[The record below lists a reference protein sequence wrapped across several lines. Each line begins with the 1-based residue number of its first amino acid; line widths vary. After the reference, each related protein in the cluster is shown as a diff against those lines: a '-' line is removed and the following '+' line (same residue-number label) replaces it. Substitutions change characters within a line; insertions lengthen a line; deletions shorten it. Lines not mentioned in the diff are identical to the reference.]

1 MVMRHD
7 SSSAVVRAQQ
17 QQQEPAPTVA
27 RAPPKRVFSFK
38 DAVVRAPPSSAPLP
52 PKDQPVQPS
61 ARAKA
66 PSSDKKQQ
74 QQQQTPGPRHI
85 RSRSVTKIVES
96 SSFKKRCEAL
106 KSHHH
111 GRSHHDKK
119 GENAGSPSSSP
130 TSNAET
136 PKKLT
141 PLEELCEREKMLHD
155 SSENFKGRKRASRSS
170 SSCSAACSSSEK
182 DDGASHGSASP
193 RHRAVSSD
201 RELLRRASLP
211 LGAPSDSDTQET
223 LSSSSCDSSPVKSKA
238 VESGNSSKN
247 TGKKERSRCT
257 SSAAASSQPR
267 SPIVSVSPPSST
279 SSTGQESVCSDASEL
294 SHDLAVRCSTGSRHH
309 SRKVVDSDDDFLDC
323 EDTNSESTA
332 ESSCPSPRH
341 IPWSHFGSHRRS
353 DLNEMEACQEQD
365 ELSSMLSNCEE
376 EDEEAYMLLDRI
388 TDLSADFVANREYE
402 ESNSLSWSVQHAAQQ
417 GVISTQ
423 LQQNLFSNIC
433 EGYLDDARDVLYHK
447 CHLIPAVGSVVESP
461 MQPIMDP
468 GALQSFVDYVDDIS
482 PTDVPKARMHKLEV
496 LKEISDLLTKW
507 VKMVGRERELSEE
520 HIALTKGSLFLAGS
534 YRLGLDDPNSD
545 IDAVCV
551 APWHVTHD
559 DFFGSF
565 CHLLEQTPGV
575 THLAPVPN
583 AYVPLISLS
592 FLGVR
597 MDLLFARL
605 PVSSVEPNQNIDS
618 DHMLVGVHESS
629 MKALNAPRVSSMLLC
644 LVPKRREY
652 RIVLR
657 AVRAWARRRGIY
669 SAKLGYLGGIS
680 WAILV
685 AFVCQMYPNAEPAKI
700 FVRFFQ
706 VLSEWQ
712 WPQPVMLNMVYDAG
726 LGFDMWDPR
735 QSVFDRSH
743 IMPIIT
749 PAYPHMN
756 SSVQVSQSTFSVIY
770 EELWRARYLA
780 EIAVGI
786 SKPFSTAAPS
796 PESSEADLKAA
807 VVCMATSVPSFDQP
821 LNAIQSGQGGIQTV
835 DEAGAWDKVFQ
846 PSNFFIRYS
855 SYMVFNFQADSE
867 SAMHKWGKFVQSRL
881 RKLVDN
887 LHHISPVSRV
897 HAFPRYFPHTCDAER
912 QGPGSCM
919 FIGIEFHYRRH
930 EIVQPKD
937 DPEVKKTL
945 EQTIR
950 FFLATDLQQMEDK
963 QPDMTADAKVLSW
976 EKLPDFVFRIGRSN
990 AEPERAKYTGDLE
1003 KMGFSKSNTPSFRPP
1018 YYVNSYNRN
1027 GKWRSGGGPRKY
1039 AGGQRK
1045 NRRDIRNAPR
1055 SYPGTQAG

>member
-7 SSSAVVRAQQ
+7 SSVLRQDVASMM
-17 QQQEPAPTVA
+17 A

-38 DAVVRAPPSSAPLP
+38 DAVVRVPPVSAPLP
-52 PKDQPVQPS
+52 LKTQSTKDE
-61 ARAKA
+61 
-66 PSSDKKQQ
+66 KKP
-74 QQQQTPGPRHI
+74 QQTPGTRHI
-85 RSRSVTKIVES
+85 RSRSITKIVES
-96 SSFKKRCEAL
+96 PSFKKRCEAL
-106 KSHHH
+106 KTHQ
-111 GRSHHDKK
+111 GRKHHDKK
-119 GENAGSPSSSP
+119 TENAVATRSSFEAAS
-130 TSNAET
+130 

-141 PLEELCEREKMLHD
+141 PLEELCEREKLTNE
-155 SSENFKGRKRASRSS
+155 SFKGRKRPARSTSTSLPPPLRTSHSS
-170 SSCSAACSSSEK
+170 SDK
-182 DDGASHGSASP
+182 DDGTNQGSGSP
-193 RHRAVSSD
+193 RLRAVSND
-201 RELLRRASLP
+201 RVILRRASLP
-211 LGAPSDSDTQET
+211 LGAPSDTDTQET
-223 LSSSSCDSSPVKSKA
+223 FSSSSCDSSPMKA
-238 VESGNSSKN
+238 AGSGEKL
-247 TGKKERSRCT
+247 GKKERSRCT
-257 SSAAASSQPR
+257 SSSESSCQA
-267 SPIVSVSPPSST
+267 SPIVSVSAPSST
-279 SSTGQESVCSDASEL
+279 SVENEL

-309 SRKVVDSDDDFLDC
+309 PRKVFDSDDDFLDC
-323 EDTNSESTA
+323 DDTNSESTA

-341 IPWSHFGSHRRS
+341 SPLSHFSPHRRG
-353 DLNEMEACQEQD
+353 DLNEMEACREQD

-388 TDLSADFVANREYE
+388 NNLSEEFVANREYE
-402 ESNSLSWSVQHAAQQ
+402 ESNALSWSVQHAAQQ
-417 GVISTQ
+417 GAITTQ

-433 EGYLDDARDVLYHK
+433 EGYLDEARDVLYHK
-447 CHLIPAVGSVVESP
+447 CHLVPAVGSVVESP

-468 GALQSFVDYVDDIS
+468 GALQSFVDYVDNIS
-482 PTDVPKARMHKLEV
+482 PTDAPTARMHKLQV
-496 LKEISDLLTKW
+496 LKQLSDLLTKW

-565 CHLLEQTPGV
+565 CHLLEQTEGV
-575 THLAPVPN
+575 SHLAPVPN

-605 PVSSVEPNQNIDS
+605 PVSSVESNQNIDS
-618 DHMLVGVHESS
+618 DHMLVGVHETS

-657 AVRAWARRRGIY
+657 AVRSWARRRGIY

-685 AFVCQMYPNAEPAKI
+685 AFVCQLYPNAEPAKI

-712 WPQPVMLNMVYDAG
+712 WPQPVMLNMIYDAG

-756 SSVQVSQSTFSVIY
+756 SSVQVSQPTFSVIY

-786 SKPFSTAAPS
+786 SKPFPTEAPA
-796 PESSEADLKAA
+796 PENSEVDLKAA
-807 VVCMATSVPSFDQP
+807 VVCMATSMPSFGQP
-821 LNAIQSGQGGIQTV
+821 LNAVQGEREV
-835 DEAGAWDKVFQ
+835 AEARYEAGAWDKLFQ

-867 SAMHKWGKFVQSRL
+867 STMHKWGKFVQSRL

-887 LHHISPVSRV
+887 LHHMSPVSRV
-897 HAFPRYFPHTCDAER
+897 HAFPQYFPHTSDGKH

-930 EIVQPKD
+930 QLVQAKD

-945 EQTIR
+945 DQTIR

-976 EKLPDFVFRIGRSN
+976 TDLPDFVFPLGRSN
-990 AEPERAKYTGDLE
+990 AEMERTKYTNDLE
-1003 KMGFSKSNTPSFRPP
+1003 KMGFSQSNTPSFRPP

-1045 NRRDIRNAPR
+1045 HRRDFRNAPR

>member
-7 SSSAVVRAQQ
+7 NSKQQ
-17 QQQEPAPTVA
+17 APAPW
-27 RAPPKRVFSFK
+27 S
-38 DAVVRAPPSSAPLP
+38 L
-52 PKDQPVQPS
+52 
-61 ARAKA
+61 A
-66 PSSDKKQQ
+66 PSLSKTPAKNDKKS
-74 QQQQTPGPRHI
+74 QQTPGSRQI
-85 RSRSVTKIVES
+85 RSRSITKIVES
-96 SSFKKRCEAL
+96 PSFKKRCEAL
-106 KSHHH
+106 KSHP
-111 GRSHHDKK
+111 GRKHHDPK
-119 GENAGSPSSSP
+119 GENASSP
-130 TSNAET
+130 ASSPRANQKT
-136 PKKLT
+136 KKLT
-141 PLEELCEREKMLHD
+141 PLEELCEREKLLHNSSD
-155 SSENFKGRKRASRSS
+155 SFKARKRATRST
-170 SSCSAACSSSEK
+170 SSCSASSSPLCEANSSSEK
-182 DDGASHGSASP
+182 DDGSSPGSESP
-193 RHRAVSSD
+193 RLRAAVSKD
-201 RELLRRASLP
+201 RVLLRRASLP
-211 LGAPSDSDTQET
+211 LGSPSDSDTQES
-223 LSSSSCDSSPVKSKA
+223 LSSSSCDSSPVKA
-238 VESGNSSKN
+238 
-247 TGKKERSRCT
+247 KKERSKCISS
-257 SSAAASSQPR
+257 SSAPSQPR
-267 SPIVSVSPPSST
+267 SPIAST
-279 SSTGQESVCSDASEL
+279 VQESVGSDIVSDL
-294 SHDLAVRCSTGSRHH
+294 SHDLAVNCSTGSRSH
-309 SRKVVDSDDDFLDC
+309 SRKVFDSDDDFLDC
-323 EDTNSESTA
+323 DDTNSESTA

-341 IPWSHFGSHRRS
+341 SPLSRFNNSHRRS
-353 DLNEMEACQEQD
+353 DLSEMEVCQKPD
-365 ELSSMLSNCEE
+365 ELSSMLSNCDE

-388 TDLSADFVANREYE
+388 HNLSAEFVANREYE
-402 ESNSLSWSVQHAAQQ
+402 ESNALSWSVQHAAQQ
-417 GVISTQ
+417 GVISAQ

-433 EGYLDDARDVLYHK
+433 EGYLDEARDVLYHK

-468 GALQSFVDYVDDIS
+468 GALQSFVAYVDGIS
-482 PTDVPKARMHKLEV
+482 PADAVEARMHKLQV
-496 LKEISDLLTKW
+496 LKQLSDLLTKW
-507 VKMVGRERELSEE
+507 VKMVGRERDLSEE

-565 CHLLEQTPGV
+565 CRLLEQTPGV
-575 THLAPVPN
+575 SHLAPVPS

-605 PVSSVEPNQNIDS
+605 PVSSVESNQNIDS
-618 DHMLVGVHESS
+618 DHMLVGVHETS

-644 LVPKRREY
+644 LVPRRREY

-669 SAKLGYLGGIS
+669 SAN
-680 WAILV
+680 WATW
-685 AFVCQMYPNAEPAKI
+685 PAKI

-712 WPQPVMLNMVYDAG
+712 WPQPVMLNMIYDAG

-756 SSVQVSQSTFSVIY
+756 SSVQVSQPTFSVIY
-770 EELWRARYLA
+770 EECG
-780 EIAVGI
+780 IAVGI
-786 SKPFSTAAPS
+786 SKPFPIAAPS
-796 PESSEADLKAA
+796 PEESSESDLKAA
-807 VVCMATSVPSFDQP
+807 VVCMATSMPSFDQP
-821 LNAIQSGQGGIQTV
+821 LNAVQSREDDLEGIQALG
-835 DEAGAWDKVFQ
+835 EAGAWDKLFQ
-846 PSNFFIRYS
+846 SSNFFIRYG
-855 SYMVFNFQADSE
+855 SYMVFNFQADTE

-887 LHHISPVSRV
+887 LHHMSPVSRV
-897 HAFPRYFPHTCDAER
+897 HAFPCYFPHTCDSER
-912 QGPGSCM
+912 EGPGSCM
-919 FIGIEFHYRRH
+919 FIGIEFHCRRH
-930 EIVQPKD
+930 QTIQPKD

-963 QPDMTADAKVLSW
+963 QPDMTADAKVMSW
-976 EKLPDFVFRIGRSN
+976 EELPDFVFRSGRSS
-990 AEPERAKYTGDLE
+990 ADLERAKYTDDLE
-1003 KMGFSKSNTPSFRPP
+1003 KMGFSQGNTPSFRPP

-1027 GKWRSGGGPRKY
+1027 GKWRSGSGPRKY

-1045 NRRDIRNAPR
+1045 YRRDFRNAPR

>member
-1 MVMRHD
+1 MASAPSLAREKLLHAAPD
-7 SSSAVVRAQQ
+7 GLKSASS
-17 QQQEPAPTVA
+17 PAP
-27 RAPPKRVFSFK
+27 RK
-38 DAVVRAPPSSAPLP
+38 
-52 PKDQPVQPS
+52 PKD
-61 ARAKA
+61 
-66 PSSDKKQQ
+66 
-74 QQQQTPGPRHI
+74 
-85 RSRSVTKIVES
+85 
-96 SSFKKRCEAL
+96 
-106 KSHHH
+106 
-111 GRSHHDKK
+111 
-119 GENAGSPSSSP
+119 
-130 TSNAET
+130 ET
-136 PKKLT
+136 PARSGAT
-141 PLEELCEREKMLHD
+141 
-155 SSENFKGRKRASRSS
+155 SRQ
-170 SSCSAACSSSEK
+170 
-182 DDGASHGSASP
+182 
-193 RHRAVSSD
+193 
-201 RELLRRASLP
+201 ELLRRASLP
-211 LGAPSDSDTQET
+211 ET
-223 LSSSSCDSSPVKSKA
+223 EDDPPA
-238 VESGNSSKN
+238 G
-247 TGKKERSRCT
+247 
-257 SSAAASSQPR
+257 SSAA
-267 SPIVSVSPPSST
+267 
-279 SSTGQESVCSDASEL
+279 GQHSDAGDAP
-294 SHDLAVRCSTGSRHH
+294 HDLPGSGGRPQAP
-309 SRKVVDSDDDFLDC
+309 RKALESDDDFLDC
-323 EDTNSESTA
+323 DDTNSESTA

-341 IPWSHFGSHRRS
+341 SPLTHCSSHRRA
-353 DLNEMEACQEQD
+353 DMHEMEVCQEHD
-365 ELSSMLSNCEE
+365 ELDGMLPHCDE

-388 TDLSADFVANREYE
+388 NSLSAEFLATREYE
-402 ESNSLSWSVQHAAQQ
+402 ESNALSWSVQHAAQQ

-433 EGYLDDARDVLYHK
+433 EGYLDEARDVLYHK
-447 CHLIPAVGSVVESP
+447 CHLVPAVGSVVESP
-461 MQPIMDP
+461 MQPTMDP
-468 GALQSFVDYVDDIS
+468 SALQSFVDYVDEIS
-482 PTDVPKARMHKLEV
+482 PTDVPEARMHKLQV
-496 LKEISDLLTKW
+496 LKQLSDLLTKW

-520 HIALTKGSLFLAGS
+520 HITLTKGSLFLAGS

-575 THLAPVPN
+575 SHFAPVPN

-597 MDLLFARL
+597 LDLLFARL

-618 DHMLVGVHESS
+618 DHMLVGVHETS

-644 LVPKRREY
+644 LVPRRREY

-685 AFVCQMYPNAEPAKI
+685 AFVCQLYPNADPAQI

-712 WPQPVMLNMVYDAG
+712 WPQPVMLNMIYDAG
-726 LGFDMWDPR
+726 LGFDMWDPC

-756 SSVQVSQSTFSVIY
+756 SSVQVSQPTFSVIY

-786 SKPFSTAAPS
+786 SKPFPTVAPS
-796 PESSEADLKAA
+796 PESSDADLKAA
-807 VVCMATSVPSFDQP
+807 VVCMATSMPSFDQP
-821 LNAIQSGQGGIQTV
+821 LNAV
-835 DEAGAWDKVFQ
+835 EATERVVGSENVVTEGSAWDKLFQ

-867 SAMHKWGKFVQSRL
+867 SSMHKWGKFVQSRL

-887 LHHISPVSRV
+887 LHHMSPVSRV
-897 HAFPRYFPHTCDAER
+897 HAFPRYFPHTSDIDH

-930 EIVQPKD
+930 QTVQPKD

-963 QPDMTADAKVLSW
+963 QPDMTADAKIMSW
-976 EKLPDFVFRIGRSN
+976 EELPEFVFRIGRSN
-990 AEPERAKYTGDLE
+990 AQLERAKYTNDLE
-1003 KMGFSKSNTPSFRPP
+1003 KMGFSQSNTPTFRPP

-1027 GKWRSGGGPRKY
+1027 GKWRSGGPRKY

-1045 NRRDIRNAPR
+1045 QRRDFRNAPR

>member
-1 MVMRHD
+1 MVMHRD
-7 SSSAVVRAQQ
+7 SHSAVLQR
-17 QQQEPAPTVA
+17 ESAPMVA

-38 DAVVRAPPSSAPLP
+38 DAVVRAPPASAHREQEQVP
-52 PKDQPVQPS
+52 PSPRGKGNSRDNKP
-61 ARAKA
+61 
-66 PSSDKKQQ
+66 
-74 QQQQTPGPRHI
+74 PGPRTI
-85 RSRSVTKIVES
+85 RSRSITKIVES
-96 SSFKKRCEAL
+96 PSFKKRCEAL
-106 KSHHH
+106 KSHPGRKHH
-111 GRSHHDKK
+111 SDNKK
-119 GENAGSPSSSP
+119 SESNSANASANANANASVNHSPC
-130 TSNAET
+130 T
-136 PKKLT
+136 PKANEDTRKKLT
-141 PLEELCEREKMLHD
+141 PLEELCEREKLLH
-155 SSENFKGRKRASRSS
+155 SSSGDGFKGRKRASRSAS
-170 SSCSAACSSSEK
+170 SLSEK
-182 DDGASHGSASP
+182 DDAGANQESGSP
-193 RHRAVSSD
+193 LLPSD
-201 RELLRRASLP
+201 RVLLRRASLP
-211 LGAPSDSDTQET
+211 LGAPSSDSDTQD
-223 LSSSSCDSSPVKSKA
+223 SSSSCSCEGSPVKA
-238 VESGNSSKN
+238 VGPLQSG
-247 TGKKERSRCT
+247 GKKERDRLSV
-257 SSAAASSQPR
+257 SSQP
-267 SPIVSVSPPSST
+267 PST
-279 SSTGQESVCSDASEL
+279 SSTGLDSDLL
-294 SHDLAVRCSTGSRHH
+294 SHDVVVGSNSSSSNRHH
-309 SRKVVDSDDDFLDC
+309 HARKAAESDDDFLDC
-323 EDTNSESTA
+323 DDTNSESTA

-341 IPWSHFGSHRRS
+341 SPLSHLDAHRR
-353 DLNEMEACQEQD
+353 EMDACHEHEE
-365 ELSSMLSNCEE
+365 ELATMLSNCDE
-376 EDEEAYMLLDRI
+376 EDEEAYMLLDRM
-388 TDLSADFVANREYE
+388 TNLSAEFVANREYE
-402 ESNSLSWSVQHAAQQ
+402 ESNALSWSVQHAAQQ

-423 LQQNLFSNIC
+423 LQQNLFANIC
-433 EGYLDDARDVLYHK
+433 EGYLDEARDVLYHK
-447 CHLIPAVGSVVESP
+447 CHLVPAVGSVVESP

-468 GALQSFVDYVDDIS
+468 SALQSFVDYVDDIS
-482 PTDVPKARMHKLEV
+482 PTDVPKARMHKLQV
-496 LKEISDLLTKW
+496 LKQLSDLLTKW

-551 APWHVTHD
+551 VPWHVTHD
-559 DFFGSF
+559 DFFSSF

-575 THLAPVPN
+575 SHLAPVPN

-618 DHMLVGVHESS
+618 DHMLVGVHDTS

-644 LVPKRREY
+644 LVPRRREY

-685 AFVCQMYPNAEPAKI
+685 AFVCQLYPNAEPAKI

-712 WPQPVMLNMVYDAG
+712 WPQPVKLNMIYDAG

-756 SSVQVSQSTFSVIY
+756 SSVQVSQPTFSVIY

-807 VVCMATSVPSFDQP
+807 VVCMATSMPSFDQP
-821 LNAIQSGQGGIQTV
+821 LNAVDSTEGVVQSTRDIGEGS
-835 DEAGAWDKVFQ
+835 AWDKLFQ

-887 LHHISPVSRV
+887 LHHMSPVSRV
-897 HAFPRYFPHTCDAER
+897 HAFPRYFPHICDAER

-919 FIGIEFHYRRH
+919 FIGIEFHNRRH
-930 EIVQPKD
+930 QTIQPKD

-963 QPDMTADAKVLSW
+963 QPDMTADAKVMSW
-976 EKLPDFVFRIGRSN
+976 EELPEFVFRLGRGN
-990 AEPERAKYTGDLE
+990 AELERAKYTDDLE
-1003 KMGFSKSNTPSFRPP
+1003 KMGFSQSNTPTFRPP

-1027 GKWRSGGGPRKY
+1027 GKWRGGGPRKY

-1045 NRRDIRNAPR
+1045 LRRDFRNAPR
-1055 SYPGTQAG
+1055 TYPGAQAG

>member
-7 SSSAVVRAQQ
+7 NSKQQ
-17 QQQEPAPTVA
+17 APAPLVT
-27 RAPPKRVFSFK
+27 RAFSFK
-38 DAVVRAPPSSAPLP
+38 DAVVRSP
-52 PKDQPVQPS
+52 PKSVPLAPMDQPVQPS
-61 ARAKA
+61 PRAKN
-66 PSSDKKQQ
+66 DKKS
-74 QQQQTPGPRHI
+74 QQTPGSRQI
-85 RSRSVTKIVES
+85 RSRSITKIVES
-96 SSFKKRCEAL
+96 PSFKKRCEAL
-106 KSHHH
+106 KSHP
-111 GRSHHDKK
+111 GRKHHDPK
-119 GENAGSPSSSP
+119 GENASSP
-130 TSNAET
+130 ASSPRANQKT
-136 PKKLT
+136 KKLT
-141 PLEELCEREKMLHD
+141 PLEELCEREKLLHNSSD
-155 SSENFKGRKRASRSS
+155 SFKARKRATRST
-170 SSCSAACSSSEK
+170 SSCSASSSPLCEANSSSEK
-182 DDGASHGSASP
+182 DDGSSPGSESP
-193 RHRAVSSD
+193 RLRALSKD
-201 RELLRRASLP
+201 RVLLRRASLP
-211 LGAPSDSDTQET
+211 LGSPSDSDTQES
-223 LSSSSCDSSPVKSKA
+223 LSSSSCDSSPVKA
-238 VESGNSSKN
+238 
-247 TGKKERSRCT
+247 KKERSKCISS
-257 SSAAASSQPR
+257 SSAPSQPR
-267 SPIVSVSPPSST
+267 SPIAST
-279 SSTGQESVCSDASEL
+279 VQESVGSDVVCDL
-294 SHDLAVRCSTGSRHH
+294 SHDLAVNCSTGSRSH
-309 SRKVVDSDDDFLDC
+309 SRKVFDSDDDFLDC
-323 EDTNSESTA
+323 DDTNSESTA

-341 IPWSHFGSHRRS
+341 SPLSRFNNSHRRS
-353 DLNEMEACQEQD
+353 DLSEMEVCQKPD
-365 ELSSMLSNCEE
+365 ELSSMLSNCDE

-388 TDLSADFVANREYE
+388 HNLSAEFVANREYE
-402 ESNSLSWSVQHAAQQ
+402 ESNALSWSVQHAAQQ
-417 GVISTQ
+417 GVISAQ

-433 EGYLDDARDVLYHK
+433 EGYLDEARDVLYHK

-468 GALQSFVDYVDDIS
+468 GALQSFVAYVDGIS
-482 PTDVPKARMHKLEV
+482 PADAVEARMHKLQV
-496 LKEISDLLTKW
+496 LKQLSDLLTKW
-507 VKMVGRERELSEE
+507 VKMVGRERDLSEE

-565 CHLLEQTPGV
+565 CRLLEQTPGV
-575 THLAPVPN
+575 SHLAPVPS

-605 PVSSVEPNQNIDS
+605 PVSSVESNQNIDS
-618 DHMLVGVHESS
+618 DHMLVGVHETS

-644 LVPKRREY
+644 LVPRRHEY

-685 AFVCQMYPNAEPAKI
+685 AFVCQLYPNAEPAKI

-712 WPQPVMLNMVYDAG
+712 WPQPVMLNMIYDSG

-756 SSVQVSQSTFSVIY
+756 SSVQVSQPTFSVIY
-770 EELWRARYLA
+770 EELWRARYMA

-786 SKPFSTAAPS
+786 SKPFPTAAPS
-796 PESSEADLKAA
+796 PEESSESDLKAA
-807 VVCMATSVPSFDQP
+807 VVCMATSMPSFDQP
-821 LNAIQSGQGGIQTV
+821 LNAVQSREDDLEGIQALG
-835 DEAGAWDKVFQ
+835 EAGAWDKLFQ
-846 PSNFFIRYS
+846 SSNFFIRYG
-855 SYMVFNFQADSE
+855 SYMVFNFQADTE

-887 LHHISPVSRV
+887 LHHMSPVSRV
-897 HAFPRYFPHTCDAER
+897 HAFPCYFPHTCDSER
-912 QGPGSCM
+912 EGPGSCM
-919 FIGIEFHYRRH
+919 FIGIEFHCRRH
-930 EIVQPKD
+930 QTIQPKD

-963 QPDMTADAKVLSW
+963 QPDMTADAKVMSW
-976 EKLPDFVFRIGRSN
+976 EELPDFVFRSGRSS
-990 AEPERAKYTGDLE
+990 ADLERAKYTDDLE
-1003 KMGFSKSNTPSFRPP
+1003 KMGFSQGNTPSFRPP

-1027 GKWRSGGGPRKY
+1027 GKWRSGSGPRKH
-1039 AGGQRK
+1039 AGWMKEYFTSSLFSVGELAYYVVEVVNLYRHPS
-1045 NRRDIRNAPR
+1045 RRLKCCDGEVAW
-1055 SYPGTQAG
+1055 T

>member
-1 MVMRHD
+1 MTRPD
-7 SSSAVVRAQQ
+7 RS
-17 QQQEPAPTVA
+17 
-27 RAPPKRVFSFK
+27 PPQTRGFSFK
-38 DAVVRAPPSSAPLP
+38 DVVVRAPPPPEPPARSRSSSA
-52 PKDQPVQPS
+52 
-61 ARAKA
+61 A
-66 PSSDKKQQ
+66 DKK
-74 QQQQTPGPRHI
+74 GPRAI
-85 RSRSVTKIVES
+85 RSRSITKIVES
-96 SSFKKRCEAL
+96 ASFKKRCEAL
-106 KSHHH
+106 KSAHH
-111 GRSHHDKK
+111 GRKPHDKK
-119 GENAGSPSSSP
+119 GEHAAAGSTHSPAGSP
-130 TSNAET
+130 TAKADT
-136 PKKLT
+136 AKKPT
-141 PLEELCEREKMLHD
+141 PLEELCEREKLLHSSSD
-155 SSENFKGRKRASRSS
+155 SFKGRKRAARST
-170 SSCSAACSSSEK
+170 SSCSSTSSAASPSRKAEEK
-182 DDGASHGSASP
+182 DEGANQGSVSP
-193 RHRAVSSD
+193 RLRAVSND
-201 RELLRRASLP
+201 RVLLRRASLA

-223 LSSSSCDSSPVKSKA
+223 VSSSSCESSPVKAAEKGRSVKSA
-238 VESGNSSKN
+238 
-247 TGKKERSRCT
+247 GKKERNRC
-257 SSAAASSQPR
+257 SASS
-267 SPIVSVSPPSST
+267 SVAPPSST
-279 SSTGQESVCSDASEL
+279 SSTGQDSTCSDESDL
-294 SHDLAVRCSTGSRHH
+294 SHDLAVRCSTNSRHH
-309 SRKVVDSDDDFLDC
+309 QAGRKIFDSDDDFLDC
-323 EDTNSESTA
+323 DDTNSESTA

-341 IPWSHFGSHRRS
+341 SPLSHFGSHRRS
-353 DLNEMEACQEQD
+353 DLNEMEACQEHD
-365 ELSSMLSNCEE
+365 ELSSMLSNCDE

-388 TDLSADFVANREYE
+388 NNLSAEFVANREYE
-402 ESNSLSWSVQHAAQQ
+402 ESNALSWSVQHAAQQ

-433 EGYLDDARDVLYHK
+433 EGYLDEARDVLYHK
-447 CHLIPAVGSVVESP
+447 CHLVPAVGSVMESP

-468 GALQSFVDYVDDIS
+468 GALQSFVDYVDKIS
-482 PTDVPKARMHKLEV
+482 PTDVPEARMHKLQV
-496 LKEISDLLTKW
+496 LKQLSDLLTKW

-565 CHLLEQTPGV
+565 CHMLEQTPGV
-575 THLAPVPN
+575 SHLAPVPN

-618 DHMLVGVHESS
+618 DHMLVGVHETS

-652 RIVLR
+652 RVVLR

-685 AFVCQMYPNAEPAKI
+685 AFVCQLYPNAEPAKI

-712 WPQPVMLNMVYDAG
+712 WPQPVMLNMIYDAG

-756 SSVQVSQSTFSVIY
+756 SSVQVSQPTFSVIY

-807 VVCMATSVPSFDQP
+807 VVCMATSMPTFDQP
-821 LNAIQSGQGGIQTV
+821 LNAVQSTTGDADAIQT
-835 DEAGAWDKVFQ
+835 AGDGSAWDKLFQ

-867 SAMHKWGKFVQSRL
+867 SSMHKWGKFVQSRL

-887 LHHISPVSRV
+887 LHHMSPVSRV

-930 EIVQPKD
+930 QTIQPKD

-945 EQTIR
+945 EQIIR

-963 QPDMTADAKVLSW
+963 QPDMTADARILSW
-976 EKLPDFVFRIGRSN
+976 EELPEFVFRLGRSK
-990 AEPERAKYTGDLE
+990 ADMERAKYTDDLE
-1003 KMGFSKSNTPSFRPP
+1003 KMGFSQSNTPSFRPP

-1027 GKWRSGGGPRKY
+1027 GKWRSGGPRKY

-1045 NRRDIRNAPR
+1045 HRRDFRNAPR

>member
-1 MVMRHD
+1 MGLSLFWYLVGVAEASAKVD
-7 SSSAVVRAQQ
+7 SSTKATSSRKADSGSGSVWLSPSPPLSPARTPFVPLALFAGLLRRSAKLEETSQAKRQYPLSASLPSKTSESEMAQQ
-17 QQQEPAPTVA
+17 NLA
-27 RAPPKRVFSFK
+27 PKRVFSFK
-38 DAVVRAPPSSAPLP
+38 DAVVRSSAPKEQVAQIP
-52 PKDQPVQPS
+52 SPKCKTSCSND
-61 ARAKA
+61 AE
-66 PSSDKKQQ
+66 KKP
-74 QQQQTPGPRHI
+74 TRTRMS
-85 RSRSVTKIVES
+85 RSRSITKIVES

-106 KSHHH
+106 KSHPS
-111 GRSHHDKK
+111 RKNLDKK
-119 GENAGSPSSSP
+119 GEDATRKS
-130 TSNAET
+130 AQ
-136 PKKLT
+136 KLT
-141 PLEELCEREKMLHD
+141 PLEELCAREKQH
-155 SSENFKGRKRASRSS
+155 SIESCTGRNLREAHSP
-170 SSCSAACSSSEK
+170 SEK
-182 DDGASHGSASP
+182 ADK
-193 RHRAVSSD
+193 SSQD
-201 RELLRRASLP
+201 RVLLRRASLP
-211 LGAPSDSDTQET
+211 MGAPSDSDTQES
-223 LSSSSCDSSPVKSKA
+223 LSSSSCESSPVKA
-238 VESGNSSKN
+238 VASANSHCKSSRK
-247 TGKKERSRCT
+247 SRC
-257 SSAAASSQPR
+257 S
-267 SPIVSVSPPSST
+267 SPP
-279 SSTGQESVCSDASEL
+279 
-294 SHDLAVRCSTGSRHH
+294 R
-309 SRKVVDSDDDFLDC
+309 RKVDSDEEFFDCDDS
-323 EDTNSESTA
+323 TSESTA
-332 ESSCPSPRH
+332 ESSCASPRH
-341 IPWSHFGSHRRS
+341 
-353 DLNEMEACQEQD
+353 LNLHKMETCQEDD
-365 ELSSMLSNCEE
+365 ELSNMLAKCD

-388 TDLSADFVANREYE
+388 TNLSEEFAANREYE
-402 ESNSLSWSVQHAAQQ
+402 ESNALSWSVQHAAQQ
-417 GVISTQ
+417 GAISTQ
-423 LQQNLFSNIC
+423 LQQNLFANIC
-433 EGYLDDARDVLYHK
+433 DGLLDDARDVLYHK
-447 CHLIPAVGSVVESP
+447 CHLVPAVGSVVESP
-461 MQPIMDP
+461 TQPTMEPSAVQTFGD
-468 GALQSFVDYVDDIS
+468 FVDAIS
-482 PTDVPKARMHKLEV
+482 PTDALAARMHKLQV
-496 LKEISDLLTKW
+496 LKQLSDLLTKW

-520 HIALTKGSLFLAGS
+520 HITLTKGSLFLAGS

-551 APWHVTHD
+551 VPWHVTHD

-565 CHLLEQTPGV
+565 CRLLEHTPGV
-575 THLAPVPN
+575 SHLAPVPN

-605 PVSSVEPNQNIDS
+605 PLSSVEPNQNIDS
-618 DHMLVGVHESS
+618 DHMLVGVHETS

-644 LVPKRREY
+644 LVPRRREY

-685 AFVCQMYPNAEPAKI
+685 AFVCQLYPNAEPAKI

-712 WPQPVMLNMVYDAG
+712 WPQPVMLNMIYDAG

-756 SSVQVSQSTFSVIY
+756 SSVQVSQPTFSVIY

-786 SKPFSTAAPS
+786 SKPFPTTAPS
-796 PESSEADLKAA
+796 PESSDVDLKAA
-807 VVCMATSVPSFDQP
+807 VVCMATSMPSFDQP
-821 LNAIQSGQGGIQTV
+821 LNAVQSDTEAVQAVG
-835 DEAGAWDKVFQ
+835 DAGAWDKLFQ

-887 LHHISPVSRV
+887 LHHMSPVSRV

-919 FIGIEFHYRRH
+919 FIGIEFHHRRH
-930 EIVQPKD
+930 QSIQPKD

-963 QPDMTADAKVLSW
+963 QPDMTADAKVVSW
-976 EKLPDFVFRIGRSN
+976 EELPEFVFRLGRSK
-990 AEPERAKYTGDLE
+990 AELERAKYTGDLE
-1003 KMGFSKSNTPSFRPP
+1003 KMGFSQSNTPSFRPP
-1018 YYVNSYNRN
+1018 YYVNRYNRN

-1045 NRRDIRNAPR
+1045 QHRDFRNAPR
-1055 SYPGTQAG
+1055 SFPVTQAG